1 MDNMKNHYSLLVIV
15 SIGTLIVAILGC
27 SAAWFNVA
35 LERNYKKNDVIVSNS
50 VMSKVVFYEGDE
62 ININNI
68 NYSLEPLVSK
78 SFSISNN
85 DPNASENIK
94 YSIYL
99 EISNNELYNDLF
111 TYSINGEINGNG
123 KLIDNLNDI
132 VIPNNGKHLIGSG
145 TLIGKDSHKYN
156 LNIYYK
162 NSDVEDLNKRFD
174 AKIVVKLYNEE

>member
-1 MDNMKNHYSLLVIV
+1 MKNQYTLLIIV

-27 SAAWFNVA
+27 SAAWFNVI
-35 LERNYKKNDVIVSNS
+35 LERDYKKNDVVVSNS

-62 ININNI
+62 IDIKSVS
-68 NYSLEPLVSK
+68 YSLEPLVSK
-78 SFSISNN
+78 SFSISNI

-99 EISNNELYNDLF
+99 EISNNEVLDDLF
-111 TYSINGEINGNG
+111 TYMVNGEKTGDGILMNNINNLVVPDNG
-123 KLIDNLNDI
+123 KL
-132 VIPNNGKHLIGSG
+132 LIGSG
-145 TLIGKDSHKYN
+145 TLVGKDSHKYN

-162 NSDVEDLNKRFD
+162 NSNNNDLKKGFN